1 MMFTLQE
8 LPITKYTGCFNQVTN
23 PGKAAVAVVSSPST
37 SPLFLDIKD
46 GFLYM
51 TALSNS
57 VYRRNLRKA
66 GSNFE
71 KIITMTE
78 PVGIGWSPDGEQ
90 LLVSEWLSGKVIVYN
105 TNFQVKTQFH
115 AGVTNVRDISFD
127 SNGNI
132 RIATYTN
139 QIRIFDKNTYKLI
152 ATKIIAGAVNTE
164 GYTVHC
170 DGTIIVADR
179 SGKLLFLN
187 KDYVTLKTITG
198 FTSLGDVAITTDG
211 TLYVTDLSAHKI
223 YLYDLF

>member
-1 MMFTLQE
+1 MV
-8 LPITKYTGCFNQVTN
+8 PRWR
-23 PGKAAVAVVSSPST
+23 
-37 SPLFLDIKD
+37 
-46 GFLYM
+46 
-51 TALSNS
+51 TA
-57 VYRRNLRKA
+57 
-66 GSNFE
+66 
-71 KIITMTE
+71 
-78 PVGIGWSPDGEQ
+78 
-90 LLVSEWLSGKVIVYN
+90 LVSEWLSGKVIVYN

-115 AGVTNVRDISFD
+115 AGVTYVRDISFD

-187 KDYVTLKTITG
+187 KDYGTLRTITG
-198 FTSLGDVAITTDG
+198 FTSLGDVAITKDG